1 MVEMT
6 KTMLKMK
13 TIIPKKTLLPQPVT
27 VQWIQNRA
35 NNFIKKF
42 PWNWFIIISRVFW
55 TGLFREK
62 TKHKEEEEKH
72 VIDYDVLERFSCCEW
87 LRLSECGFLLL
98 LFYLKLILII
108 CSIPLKKW
116 VKNLFPKFSSPP
128 KKFEHAFFVNSVFS
142 FKKDRERKKLRP
154 KIVLRFVNIIF
165 RILYTTIVHF

>member
-1 MVEMT
+1 ME
-6 KTMLKMK
+6 L
-13 TIIPKKTLLPQPVT
+13 IYY
-27 VQWIQNRA
+27 
-35 NNFIKKF
+35 F
-42 PWNWFIIISRVFW
+42 ISRVFW

-98 LFYLKLILII
+98 LLFYLKLILII

-128 KKFEHAFFVNSVFS
+128 KKFEHAFSSWIRYSVL
-142 FKKDRERKKLRP
+142 KDRERKKIKAKDSFTLCQYYLP
-154 KIVLRFVNIIF
+154 YTLYKI
-165 RILYTTIVHF
+165 IVHF